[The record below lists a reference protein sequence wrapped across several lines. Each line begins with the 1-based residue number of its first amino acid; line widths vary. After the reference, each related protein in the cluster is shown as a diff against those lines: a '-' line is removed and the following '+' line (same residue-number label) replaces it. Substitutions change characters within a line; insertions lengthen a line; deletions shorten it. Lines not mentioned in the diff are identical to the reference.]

1 MRRLLSLIL
10 MTALL
15 LSLVGV
21 AEELSVEIGF
31 SEDGEAAATPQKE
44 FELDLADDVAD
55 GLGEMDLA
63 DDLADGLGE
72 MDLADDLADGLAEP
86 EPSEA
91 ATFAYENNTE
101 TGNASE
107 ALNAS
112 DVLINATNFPDEI
125 FRMLVTQNCD
135 LNHDGFLSVEEAGKV
150 TGIYLNT
157 KEYEGISSL
166 RGIEYFYALQN
177 LQCQNNQLT
186 SLDVSRCTALTYLY
200 CGFCRLTSLNV
211 SGCTALT
218 KIYCVG
224 NELTDLDVSGC
235 AALTGLLCGENKL
248 TGLDVS
254 RCTALTELDCD
265 TNSFKSLDVSR
276 CAALTKLTC
285 GDNQL
290 TSLDVSKCTALTHLY
305 CGDCRLTNLNVKGC
319 RALESLNCWSNRLTS
334 LDVSDCKAL
343 SYLDC
348 DTNRLTSL
356 DVSDCKALS
365 YLECDTNQLTSLDV
379 SGCPKLVTAV
389 KKDDYAHGYLDGY
402 VCYEYDDGD
411 EEYRLDCDFIVVIT
425 PKPTWFILN
434 ACTVTVGDQVYT
446 GKALKPSVTVKYGR
460 KKLTEGKDYTTS
472 FKNNVAVGKASI
484 TLTGKGKCEG
494 SVTASFS
501 IIPKPVKSLKL
512 KTGDKRFTASWKK
525 ISSVTGYQLQYSLK
539 KDFSAS
545 KKVKV
550 KGAATVKK
558 VVKGLKKGETYYVR
572 IRCYQTLKGT
582 TYWSDWSPMKKIK
595 VK

>member
-44 FELDLADDVAD
+44 FELDLADDV
-55 GLGEMDLA
+55 
-63 DDLADGLGE
+63 ADGLGE

-177 LQCQNNQLT
+177 LTCQNNQLT

-200 CGFCRLTSLNV
+200 CGYCRLTSLNV

-218 KIYCVG
+218 KIDCVG

-254 RCTALTELDCD
+254 RCTALTELDCH

-276 CAALTKLTC
+276 CAALTKLDLC
-285 GDNQL
+285 YNQL

-319 RALESLNCWSNRLTS
+319 RALESLDCTS
-334 LDVSDCKAL
+334 
-343 SYLDC
+343 
-348 DTNRLTSL
+348 NRLTSL

-389 KKDDYAHGYLDGY
+389 KKDDYAHGYPDGC

>member
-44 FELDLADDVAD
+44 FELDLADDV
-55 GLGEMDLA
+55 
-63 DDLADGLGE
+63 ADGLGE

-186 SLDVSRCTALTYLY
+186 SLDVSRCTALTYLSCDY
-200 CGFCRLTSLNV
+200 CRLTSLNV

-218 KIYCVG
+218 KIVCVG

-235 AALTGLLCGENKL
+235 AALTGLYCDENKL

-254 RCTALTELDCD
+254 RCTALTELECPA
-265 TNSFKSLDVSR
+265 NSFKSLDVSK
-276 CAALTKLTC
+276 CTALTHLYC

-305 CGDCRLTNLNVKGC
+305 CGYCRLTNLNVKGC
-319 RALESLNCWSNRLTS
+319 RALESLGCTSNRLTS

-343 SYLDC
+343 SYLQC
-348 DTNRLTSL
+348 DI
-356 DVSDCKALS
+356 
-365 YLECDTNQLTSLDV
+365 NQLTSLDV

-389 KKDDYAHGYLDGY
+389 KKDDYAYGYLDGY

-411 EEYRLDCDFIVVIT
+411 EEYRLGCDFIVVIT

-558 VVKGLKKGETYYVR
+558 VVKGLKKGKTYYVR

>member
-63 DDLADGLGE
+63 DDLADGL
-72 MDLADDLADGLAEP
+72 AEP

-91 ATFAYENNTE
+91 ATFAHENNTE

-112 DVLINATNFPDEI
+112 DVLINANSFPDEI

-177 LQCQNNQLT
+177 LECQHNQLT

-200 CGFCRLTSLNV
+200 CWYCRLTSLNV

-218 KIYCVG
+218 KISCVG

-235 AALTGLLCGENKL
+235 AALTELSCGENKL

-254 RCTALTELDCD
+254 RCTALTELDCHA
-265 TNSFKSLDVSR
+265 NSFKSLDVSR
-276 CAALTKLTC
+276 CAALTELDL
-285 GDNQL
+285 GGNQL

-319 RALESLNCWSNRLTS
+319 RALESLDCSSNRLTS

-343 SYLDC
+343 SYLD
-348 DTNRLTSL
+348 
-356 DVSDCKALS
+356 
-365 YLECDTNQLTSLDV
+365 CDTNQLTSLDV

-389 KKDDYAHGYLDGY
+389 KKDDYAHGYLGEY
-402 VCYEYDDGD
+402 VVYEYDDGD
-411 EEYRLDCDFIVVIT
+411 EEYRLWCDFIVVIT

-558 VVKGLKKGETYYVR
+558 VVKGLKKGKTYYVR

>member
-1 MRRLLSLIL
+1 MS
-10 MTALL
+10 
-15 LSLVGV
+15 
-21 AEELSVEIGF
+21 
-31 SEDGEAAATPQKE
+31 K
-44 FELDLADDVAD
+44 
-55 GLGEMDLA
+55 
-63 DDLADGLGE
+63 
-72 MDLADDLADGLAEP
+72 
-86 EPSEA
+86 
-91 ATFAYENNTE
+91 
-101 TGNASE
+101 
-107 ALNAS
+107 
-112 DVLINATNFPDEI
+112 
-125 FRMLVTQNCD
+125 
-135 LNHDGFLSVEEAGKV
+135 
-150 TGIYLNT
+150 TGIL
-157 KEYEGISSL
+157 
-166 RGIEYFYALQN
+166 
-177 LQCQNNQLT
+177 
-186 SLDVSRCTALTYLY
+186 
-200 CGFCRLTSLNV
+200 
-211 SGCTALT
+211 
-218 KIYCVG
+218 
-224 NELTDLDVSGC
+224 
-235 AALTGLLCGENKL
+235 
-248 TGLDVS
+248 
-254 RCTALTELDCD
+254 
-265 TNSFKSLDVSR
+265 
-276 CAALTKLTC
+276 
-285 GDNQL
+285 
-290 TSLDVSKCTALTHLY
+290 SKCTALTHLY
-305 CGDCRLTNLNVKGC
+305 CGYCRLTNLNVKGC
-319 RALESLNCWSNRLTS
+319 RALESLGCTSNRLTS

-343 SYLDC
+343 SYLQC
-348 DTNRLTSL
+348 DI
-356 DVSDCKALS
+356 
-365 YLECDTNQLTSLDV
+365 NQLTSLDV

-389 KKDDYAHGYLDGY
+389 KKDDYAYGYLDGY

-411 EEYRLDCDFIVVIT
+411 EEYRLGCDFIVVIT

-558 VVKGLKKGETYYVR
+558 VVKGLKKGKTYYVR